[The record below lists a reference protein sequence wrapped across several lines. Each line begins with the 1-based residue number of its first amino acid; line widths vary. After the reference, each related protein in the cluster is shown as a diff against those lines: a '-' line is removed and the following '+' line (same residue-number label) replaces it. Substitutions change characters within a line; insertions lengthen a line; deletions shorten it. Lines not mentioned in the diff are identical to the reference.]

1 MDTTKANNK
10 AKIHF
15 NIKKKTKKNN
25 NPKTNKQK
33 TTLKSNKVFMTQ

>member
-15 NIKKKTKKNN
+15 NIKKKKKNKPNTKQTKN
-25 NPKTNKQK
+25 NTEE
-33 TTLKSNKVFMTQ
+33 

>member
-15 NIKKKTKKNN
+15 NIKKKKNKPNTKQTKNN
-25 NPKTNKQK
+25 TEE
-33 TTLKSNKVFMTQ
+33 